1 MDKLRKFVALS
12 STERLLLVRVAFLVG
27 LVRVGTWLLPFRVV
41 RGLSARLGRQAAGSR
56 RRDVPNER
64 LAWAVEAVGKRIPG
78 GGNCLVQAL
87 SAQVL
92 LDRRNRPAQLR
103 IGVAKG
109 PGGELQAHAWVESE
123 GKLVIGGAGEEDLS
137 RFVAFPEIVGRVT
150 R

>member
-1 MDKLRKFVALS
+1 MGKLRKFVALS
-12 STERLLLVRVAFLVG
+12 STERWLLVRVAFLVG

-41 RGLSARLGRQAAGSR
+41 RGLAARLGRRSAGSR
-56 RRDVPNER
+56 RRDVSNVW
-64 LAWAVEAVGKRIPG
+64 LAWAVEAAGKRIPG

-87 SAQVL
+87 AAKVL

-123 GKLVIGGAGEEDLS
+123 GRLVIGGTGEEDLS
-137 RFVAFPEIVGRVT
+137 RFVAFPEIAGRVT